1 MTLLHILLPCPMC
14 FALIIYL
21 LGKVICDKL
30 VAGGNKLVNAELIQS
45 CHVRPS
51 LAQMFCK
58 RFRDCFAD
66 TQPQRWISCMLT
78 WKIETV
84 LFCMYSLD
92 FLVFSFL
99 HTPSIQ
105 SLSHAQHV
113 HAHRLKVV
121 SNLQHNIASDAL
133 LFSFKASCSIF
144 PGTSSS
150 FSNCTH

>member
-1 MTLLHILLPCPMC
+1 MTLLHIQLPCPMC

-30 VAGGNKLVNAELIQS
+30 VTGGNKLVNAELIQT

-51 LAQMFCK
+51 IAQMFCK

-66 TQPQRWISCMLT
+66 TQPLRWISCMLT
-78 WKIETV
+78 WKNWNSPFLHV
-84 LFCMYSLD
+84 LPWF
-92 FLVFSFL
+92 FVFSFL
-99 HTPSIQ
+99 HTPSRQ

-113 HAHRLKVV
+113 HVHRLKVV
-121 SNLQHNIASDAL
+121 FNLQHNIASDTL
-133 LFSFKASCSIF
+133 LFSFKASSSMF
-144 PGTSSS
+144 TGTSNN